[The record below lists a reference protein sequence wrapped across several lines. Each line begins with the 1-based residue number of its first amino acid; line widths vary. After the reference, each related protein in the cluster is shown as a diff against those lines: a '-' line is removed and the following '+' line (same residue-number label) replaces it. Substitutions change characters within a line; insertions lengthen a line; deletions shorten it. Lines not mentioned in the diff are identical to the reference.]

1 MQLLHHLRHS
11 LLCLRVQATDILTF
25 SCNRNNSVSK
35 GNFLDDR
42 YNLKPPWLMAAGPRF
57 TCSFVRV
64 RYIIFLSKKTY
75 ISLHLRLRV
84 DGLPCLLQ
92 LCFFNS
98 GITCNCSVFS
108 CSFACWE
115 ILHDFARVINVLHQ
129 QSVIHIFGKHQSR
142 LYHQASFRCHV
153 SH

>member
-1 MQLLHHLRHS
+1 MKATDTLLHAMETTLKVR
-11 LLCLRVQATDILTF
+11 DK
-25 SCNRNNSVSK
+25 SK
-35 GNFLDDR
+35 MKYNF
-42 YNLKPPWLMAAGPRF
+42 KPPSLMCAGPWF

-64 RYIIFLSKKTY
+64 RYIISWSKKTY
-75 ISLHLRLRV
+75 VSPHLRLRV

-129 QSVIHIFGKHQSR
+129 QSDIHIFGIHQSR
-142 LYHQASFRCHV
+142 LFYQTRYHCHFGY
-153 SH
+153 